1 MSHHSARIH
10 KLKKL
15 VVPLPCFFILGT
27 CLYLSYAAI
36 LLAPNGVST
45 TGSRLRFWQGSN
57 EAVAL
62 KSLRIEVSGQSSGV
76 YEVFT
81 ALHVLLPLKTS
92 KRRCFREVKQALIS
106 ILPDGVYKITLYITG
121 GCFTREWLRTDAA
134 NAVFSTK
141 PKVCMKPTV
150 PSVHTLVVRNDRVP
164 TLRQCS
170 PEERFRVGYWLNK
183 SWVTGGC
190 KTEEVRLK
198 SQLFIHMAG
207 DSVAR
212 NMLGIFCRK
221 INATRTLRVLDER
234 KKVKFSHCCDE
245 AKSRCIFFRMTWF
258 PRDTF
263 SPSYVFNHFRTKE
276 MYCSHFPTDDVQNC
290 LQNTPALAFPFDKS
304 GATTDAKYIWHWL
317 FYGSHSP
324 ALGASKQTCAKF
336 EKMSSGQNVIS
347 FGTPAVR
354 AELIPNKYANQRH
367 TRTNER
373 IAALNELLD
382 ECKGNS
388 SFLDLF
394 PASFARPKTDFSD
407 AIHMTSGASL
417 ALAELIWSSSLSL
430 RSLPLV

>member
-1 MSHHSARIH
+1 M
-10 KLKKL
+10 
-15 VVPLPCFFILGT
+15 
-27 CLYLSYAAI
+27 
-36 LLAPNGVST
+36 ST

-92 KRRCFREVKQALIS
+92 KRRCFSEAKQALIS

-245 AKSRCIFFRMTWF
+245 AKSRCIF
-258 PRDTF
+258 
-263 SPSYVFNHFRTKE
+263 
-276 MYCSHFPTDDVQNC
+276 
-290 LQNTPALAFPFDKS
+290 S
-304 GATTDAKYIWHWL
+304 G
-317 FYGSHSP
+317 
-324 ALGASKQTCAKF
+324 
-336 EKMSSGQNVIS
+336 
-347 FGTPAVR
+347 
-354 AELIPNKYANQRH
+354 
-367 TRTNER
+367 
-373 IAALNELLD
+373 
-382 ECKGNS
+382 
-388 SFLDLF
+388 
-394 PASFARPKTDFSD
+394 
-407 AIHMTSGASL
+407 
-417 ALAELIWSSSLSL
+417 
-430 RSLPLV
+430 